1 MFEFLV
7 KKLYFSKLEA
17 RLMSEPAMGHNKVL
31 VDTLTTLSEEH
42 MLRSWSIYHEQNGC
56 ISIKIKFD
64 NIGDSVNRESMTC
77 KRKTASQAARDRRR
91 SDQWNSRKTTPLQHP
106 GPLRHLLPDRSTT
119 ATKSPEEQTG
129 LCEPMSFGMQTRS
142 KSRDIGSIEV
152 LRRDEFTC
160 EDISDNV
167 EFLHTPLDPLAKPF
181 HRDTDIVSPDIVH
194 IITPCRYT
202 TKERFDVP
210 EAIEPITSPLSL
222 NIVDTLSDDL
232 DTSDTSTCSMTSTV
246 SCETSCANCGKYWC
260 GYGGGSRIKMNPGMD
275 CIHANNVILQYVRCA
290 WKMVDIRVTECI
302 SSLI

>member
-1 MFEFLV
+1 M
-7 KKLYFSKLEA
+7 
-17 RLMSEPAMGHNKVL
+17 L
-31 VDTLTTLSEEH
+31 VDTLTTLSGEH

-64 NIGDSVNRESMTC
+64 NIGDSVNRESMTY

-106 GPLRHLLPDRSTT
+106 GPRRHLLPDRSATE
-119 ATKSPEEQTG
+119 TKSPEEQTG
-129 LCEPMSFGMQTRS
+129 LCEPMSLGMQTRS

-152 LRRDEFTC
+152 LRRDVFTC

-167 EFLHTPLDPLAKPF
+167 EFLHTPLDPLAKPS

-194 IITPCRYT
+194 IITPCRDT

-222 NIVDTLSDDL
+222 NIADTLSDDL
-232 DTSDTSTCSMTSTV
+232 DTSDTSTCSMPSTA
-246 SCETSCANCGKYWC
+246 SCESQTSCANCGKYWC
-260 GYGGGSRIKMNPGMD
+260 GYGGGKSDQDESRDGLYTCKQCNLAICQMCLEDGRHSRHRRY
-275 CIHANNVILQYVRCA
+275 IIA
-290 WKMVDIRVTECI
+290 DIVE
-302 SSLI
+302 